1 MALIRWED
9 RLFDPMK
16 DFENLQN
23 EINRLFN
30 GQRPGVSQ
38 GLFDRSISPAID
50 VLEDRDNIIILCD
63 IPGVDMKD
71 LDLTITKDVLT
82 IKGEKK
88 EGEKKENGRVFKNET
103 WEGNFQRTIALPEG
117 VDSEKVD
124 ATLKDGV
131 LKVVA
136 PKMEEV
142 KPRQIK
148 VKS

>member
-9 RLFDPMK
+9 RLFDPMR
-16 DFENLQN
+16 DYENLQN

-30 GQRPGVSQ
+30 GQKPGASQ

-63 IPGVDMKD
+63 IPGVDMND
-71 LDLTITKDVLT
+71 LELTITKDVLT

-88 EGEKKENGRVFKNET
+88 EEEKKDKARIFKKET
-103 WEGNFQRTIALPEG
+103 WEGSFQRTIALPDG

-131 LKVVA
+131 LRVVV
-136 PKMEEV
+136 PKMEVV

>member
-1 MALIRWED
+1 MALIKWED
-9 RLFDPMK
+9 RLFDPLR

-30 GQRPGVSQ
+30 GQRSGASQ

-50 VLEDRDNIIILCD
+50 VIEDRDSIIILCD
-63 IPGVDMKD
+63 IPGVDMND

-88 EGEKKENGRVFKNET
+88 EAEKKDKARIFKKET
-103 WEGNFQRTIALPEG
+103 WEGSFQRTIALPDG

-131 LKVVA
+131 LRIVI

>member
-9 RLFDPMK
+9 RLFDPMR
-16 DFENLQN
+16 DYENLQN

-30 GQRPGVSQ
+30 GQKPGASQ

-63 IPGVDMKD
+63 IPGVDMND
-71 LDLTITKDVLT
+71 LELTITKDVLT

-88 EGEKKENGRVFKNET
+88 EEEKKDKARIFKKET
-103 WEGNFQRTIALPEG
+103 WEGSFQRTIALPDG

-131 LKVVA
+131 LRVVV

>member
-9 RLFDPMK
+9 KLFDPMR
-16 DFENLQN
+16 DYENLQN

-30 GQRPGVSQ
+30 GQKPGASQ

-63 IPGVDMKD
+63 IPGVDMND
-71 LDLTITKDVLT
+71 LELTITKDVLT

-88 EGEKKENGRVFKNET
+88 EEEKKDKARIFKKET
-103 WEGNFQRTIALPEG
+103 WEGSFQRTIALPDG

-131 LKVVA
+131 LRVVV